1 MSDTRGGLVT
11 ALVTPF
17 ADEAAAHSRRPPH
30 AQRQSR
36 AGYGAALLSGCYT
49 TFDAFG
55 PLAPAPAATPVLLY
69 AWWGCAALGVY
80 WLLAGFFGRAR
91 GPLVGG
97 LGLLA
102 EAAGASWLLWRG
114 MYPAGMP
121 LAAFLLHGIYLAAL
135 CSALVQI
142 LAVLIALPPR
152 DAERAVRRNMA
163 AKNPPIIPVRRRAR

>member
-1 MSDTRGGLVT
+1 MSGDPRAGLLS
-11 ALVTPF
+11 ALFTPF
-17 ADEAAAHSRRPPH
+17 ADEAAAQSRRPPH

-36 AGYGAALLSGCYT
+36 AGYGAALLSGCT
-49 TFDAFG
+49 VTLDVCG
-55 PLAPAPAATPVLLY
+55 PLALTPPAPVFLY
-69 AWWGCAALGVY
+69 AWCGCAALGVY

-102 EAAGASWLLWRG
+102 EAAGASWLLWSR

-121 LAAFLLHGIYLAAL
+121 LAAFLLHGLYLSAL
-135 CSALVQI
+135 CSALAQI

-163 AKNPPIIPVRRRAR
+163 AKNPPIIPVRRAR